1 MFQASLGYTVRP
13 FNLLFCFELVSETET
28 CFCVVLSVLEFHFK
42 QAWSLTYDTQ
52 VYAIMP
58 SKQNTFFSR
67 NLEIAAIFFFCY
79 KSLLTVKKLKK
90 DDW

>member
-58 SKQNTFFSR
+58 SKQNTFFFQESR
-67 NLEIAAIFFFCY
+67 NCSHFF
-79 KSLLTVKKLKK
+79 LLL
-90 DDW
+90 